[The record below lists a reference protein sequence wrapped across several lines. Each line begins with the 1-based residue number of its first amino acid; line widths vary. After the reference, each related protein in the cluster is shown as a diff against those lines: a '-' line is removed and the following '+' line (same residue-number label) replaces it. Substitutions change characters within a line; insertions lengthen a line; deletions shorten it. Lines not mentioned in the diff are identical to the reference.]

1 MLRSLLATLALF
13 VLPAFSLSMKPP
25 KAEWISLTPWSNI
38 QPPRSGHVAFTAKD
52 RLFLFGGYAEDEDL
66 HRYVT
71 NDLWEWKDGGWE
83 KQKPSGDAHPR
94 LVSSAVVMNDSAY
107 IMGGWDPQT
116 EGTGGVILNT
126 VNKLSLAED
135 TLSWTE
141 LAAELPDGPA
151 SRHVALAYKKNKA
164 FLHNHRC
171 DDHVW
176 VFDGDEESFSKQLT
190 KGTAPTS
197 RGLHAATMANSNT
210 AVIFGGAAK
219 DGIMSN
225 EAFLLNTDTWSWTP
239 IETEGDCPS
248 PRAGACLA
256 CYSDSCVLLFGGAE
270 SSFEAGLVPKGDV
283 WALEFDSETGKGEWT
298 QLLPDEQDS
307 GGPEPRNAATLSQID
322 AIDDRGGKYYLL
334 TGGWAP
340 FRKTWNDCFVLR
352 VADE

>member
-1 MLRSLLATLALF
+1 
-13 VLPAFSLSMKPP
+13 MKPP

-94 LVSSAVVMNDSAY
+94 LVSSSVVMNDSAY

-307 GGPEPRNAATLSQID
+307 GGPEPRNAATLSKID